1 MSGCVWRCGAFG
13 KRCCRLVLSC
23 KKRGSCSGEP
33 SRGRHRPVLAAGRD
47 GIMIPMRNSGYQEA
61 STATVSVYDR
71 RRRRLGTIY
80 LGQMPEAKQVTLTR
94 ALTALLRATLTG
106 CPGPVPRL
114 ASLPAKGAAPDDYY
128 RQGPQ

>member
-47 GIMIPMRNSGYQEA
+47 GIMIPMRRGGYEEA

-80 LGQMPEAKQVTLTR
+80 LGQMPETKQTR
-94 ALTALLRATLTG
+94 LSTALTALLNATLQAWQ
-106 CPGPVPRL
+106 GPLPRL
-114 ASLPAKGAAPDDYY
+114 AY
-128 RQGPQ
+128 